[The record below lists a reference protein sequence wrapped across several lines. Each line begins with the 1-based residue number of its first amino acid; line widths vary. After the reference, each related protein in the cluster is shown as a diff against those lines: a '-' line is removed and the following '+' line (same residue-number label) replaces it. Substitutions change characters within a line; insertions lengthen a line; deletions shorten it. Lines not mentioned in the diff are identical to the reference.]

1 MLICEYPNNK
11 NLTISNSGSLIK
23 YLRYKRFHS
32 LVLKIVKFAE
42 MLKKVKETQMSLDL
56 SVNEISAVNQNSQ
69 YVNDQNVALY

>member
-1 MLICEYPNNK
+1 
-11 NLTISNSGSLIK
+11 
-23 YLRYKRFHS
+23 
-32 LVLKIVKFAE
+32 